1 MISATEESIIIYIL
15 QWIKK
20 GLKSLSTLTKL
31 SFLLVVNNQ
40 DSNLGLSAF
49 RTENPTNS
57 QKNEF

>member
-1 MISATEESIIIYIL
+1 MN
-15 QWIKK
+15 KK
-20 GLKSLSTLTKL
+20 GLEVKYLKL

-49 RTENPTNS
+49 KTENPTNS